1 MTYTWEEVLF
11 SIDTK
16 QEALNKQAQQED
28 IQEKQLKEADA
39 ASAWSL
45 GLSILG
51 FMVAGPS
58 GYAAGKILGR
68 QGADLYYD
76 WEGMTID
83 EGKFNV
89 EEARKF
95 NKSITK
101 AAEDQTKGQMVNT
114 LIDLG
119 TMYVQAGGFKEGFD
133 PTIGGGDWTTFGTGD
148 DAWTVFGEGTW
159 ADKIPG
165 AGTLPGEQSIFAGG
179 GTPIWQK
186 GGLKQ
191 LLGNIKKGDIKGAYA
206 TDLGINTVSDLAR
219 MWSSS
224 KEIEEEKPKDGTIDS
239 NWGRG

>member
-133 PTIGGGDWTTFGTGD
+133 PTIGGGDWTTFGTG
-148 DAWTVFGEGTW
+148 GETGGEW
-159 ADKIPG
+159 SFMGRGEIGDPG
-165 AGTLPGEQSIFAGG
+165 YVPSISEASPKNMPSFMVGG
-179 GTPIWQK
+179 I
-186 GGLKQ
+186 
-191 LLGNIKKGDIKGAYA
+191 
-206 TDLGINTVSDLAR
+206 DLATIYQQGTDFLK
-219 MWSSS
+219 S
-224 KEIEEEKPKDGTIDS
+224 KDDS
-239 NWGRG
+239 